1 MLRRFSI
8 VRESES
14 SAKFARGLAAMGAL
28 ALLSAC
34 ATQGVGVDIPG
45 APGSE
50 RTGGE
55 QRVTIQS
62 MRDSEGLLPPFMQ
75 GQRVVRVGVVL
86 PFSHNS
92 SQVRA
97 ESEGLLHGA
106 ELALFEQAG
115 DQVMLLPKDAGSTPQ
130 SAEEATRLA
139 LKDGADIVLG
149 PLLAPTVPGAASA
162 ARSKNVPLIAFT
174 NDRSMAQ
181 QGSYI
186 LSFTPEQEVDRII
199 SFAAKKGYKNF
210 ALLAPDTELG
220 ARLDGAFRAAV
231 AKNGGAITISQKYPR
246 DPSQL
251 TAPIAAAAAAIRRV
265 PGKQAILIPERGN
278 MLRAI
283 APALVINKVDLTRVR
298 LLGTS
303 AWAEEDVSREPALRG
318 GWYAAPDPSAHAAF
332 ESRYEKAFGK
342 KPTKLAS
349 LAYDATALASA
360 LGASGPQ
367 GINRQRIETSDG
379 FVGADG
385 LFRFLGDGTA
395 QRGLSIL
402 EVSPGEPK
410 VTEPS
415 PKRFPATGA

>member
-1 MLRRFSI
+1 MRTR
-8 VRESES
+8 ES
-14 SAKFARGLAAMGAL
+14 SAKFVRGLVATTAL

-45 APGSE
+45 APGSV

-62 MRDSEGLLPPFMQ
+62 MRDSDGLLPPFME

-86 PFSHNS
+86 PFSHS
-92 SQVRA
+92 SAQIRA

-115 DQVMLLPKDAGSTPQ
+115 DEVMLLPKDAGSTPQ
-130 SAEEATRLA
+130 SAEEATKLA

-149 PLLAPTVPGAASA
+149 PLLAQTVPGAAGA

-186 LSFTPEQEVDRII
+186 LSFTPEQEVDRIV

-220 ARLDGAFRAAV
+220 TRMDTAFRAAV
-231 AKNGGAITISQKYPR
+231 ARNGGTITIAQKYPR
-246 DPSQL
+246 DPSALQG
-251 TAPIAAAAAAIRRV
+251 PIATAAAAIRRV

-278 MLRAI
+278 VLRAI
-283 APALVINKVDLTRVR
+283 APALVINKVDLTRTK

-303 AWAEEDVSREPALRG
+303 AWGEEDVSREPALKG
-318 GWYAAPDPSAHAAF
+318 GWYAAPDPVAHAAF
-332 ESRYEKAFGK
+332 ETRYEQAFGK

-360 LGASGPQ
+360 LGANGPQ

-402 EVSPGEPK
+402 EISPGTPK
-410 VTEPS
+410 VTDPS

>member
-1 MLRRFSI
+1 MRT
-8 VRESES
+8 SES
-14 SAKFARGLAAMGAL
+14 SAKFTRGLIAAGAL

-50 RTGGE
+50 RTGGD
-55 QRVTIQS
+55 QRVSIQS
-62 MRDSEGLLPPFMQ
+62 MRDSDGLLPPFMA

-86 PFSHNS
+86 PFSHTS
-92 SQVRA
+92 AQVRT

-115 DQVMLLPKDAGSTPQ
+115 DEVMLLPKDAGSTPQ
-130 SAEEATRLA
+130 SAEDATKLA

-149 PLLAPTVPGAASA
+149 PLLAATVPGAAGA

-181 QGSYI
+181 AGSSYI

-220 ARLDGAFRAAV
+220 TRMDTAFRAAV

-246 DPSQL
+246 DPSALQ
-251 TAPIAAAAAAIRRV
+251 APIAAAAAAIRRV
-265 PGKQAILIPERGN
+265 PGKQAILIPDRGN
-278 MLRAI
+278 VLRAI
-283 APALVINKVDLTRVR
+283 APALVINKVNLTQTK

-303 AWAEEDVSREPALRG
+303 AWGEEDVSREPALRG
-318 GWYAAPDPSAHAAF
+318 GWYAAPDPLAHAAF
-332 ESRYEKAFGK
+332 EARYEKAFGK

-360 LGASGPQ
+360 LGANGPQ

-385 LFRFLGDGTA
+385 LFRFLPDGTA

-402 EVSPGEPK
+402 EISPGEPK
-410 VTEPS
+410 VTDPS

>member
-1 MLRRFSI
+1 MRT
-8 VRESES
+8 SES
-14 SAKFARGLAAMGAL
+14 SAKFARGLVATAAL
-28 ALLSAC
+28 TLLSAC

-45 APGSE
+45 APGSV

-62 MRDSEGLLPPFMQ
+62 MRDSDGLLPPFME

-92 SQVRA
+92 AQIRA

-115 DQVMLLPKDAGSTPQ
+115 DEVMLLPKDAGSTPQ

-149 PLLAPTVPGAASA
+149 PLLAQTVPGAAGA

-186 LSFTPEQEVDRII
+186 LSFTPEQEVERIV

-220 ARLDGAFRAAV
+220 VRMDTAFRAAV
-231 AKNGGAITISQKYPR
+231 ARNGGTITIAQKYPR
-246 DPSQL
+246 DPSALQG
-251 TAPIAAAAAAIRRV
+251 PIATAAAAIRRV

-278 MLRAI
+278 VLRAI
-283 APALVINKVDLTRVR
+283 APALVINKVDLTRTK

-303 AWAEEDVSREPALRG
+303 AWGEEDVSREPALKG
-318 GWYAAPDPSAHAAF
+318 GWYAAPDPVAHAAF
-332 ESRYEKAFGK
+332 ETRYEQAFGK

-360 LGASGPQ
+360 LGANGPQ
-367 GINRQRIETSDG
+367 GINRQRIETGDG

-385 LFRFLGDGTA
+385 LFRFLPDGTA

-402 EVSPGEPK
+402 EVSPGAPK
-410 VTEPS
+410 VAEPS